1 MIFSSIPFL
10 YYFLPVVLVLYFLLT
25 RRRPASTAGV
35 AGSGRAAGA
44 ADGAGGRHTDGA
56 GMANGSNHNAVRTA
70 TFAGNLVLLFASLF
84 FYGWGEPRYLIMIG
98 IAIVSAWA
106 LGLVIP
112 KGGSLGRLAFW
123 VSVAIS
129 LGLLGWFKYADFFI
143 ESFAQVTGMEVET
156 LGIALPIGIS
166 FYTFQIL
173 SYTID
178 VYRGRI
184 APQKNMV
191 NFAMYVSLFPQ
202 LIAGP
207 IVVYSQVEKQLDP
220 AVRVVTAEALYQGAS
235 RFVIGLSKKVLLAN
249 QLGMLVNLFGSIG
262 AGERSVVFY
271 WMYAVAFSLQIYF
284 DFSGYSDMAIGLGRM
299 LGFNFPENFNYP
311 YISRSVTEFWRR
323 WHMTLGQWFRE
334 YVYIPLGGNRV
345 STSRWVLNLFA
356 VWGLTGLWHGA
367 AWNFVIWGLYHGAL
381 LLLEK
386 FALGKILARAPGVLS
401 HVYVL
406 LAVVISMVIFNAAD
420 MGEAL
425 QYIGGMFGVAVGAG
439 TDAEAGAAAVSAGGG
454 VPLMSP
460 LTSYYL
466 RSYGL
471 LFVFAIIGATPVV
484 KHAVVKTCEK
494 LTDGAD
500 ARYSIADANREH
512 AGTAGR
518 GVMAVIMDF
527 AEPLVLAGLLLLVT
541 AYLVDGS
548 FNPFLYFR
556 F

>member
-10 YYFLPVVLVLYFLLT
+10 YYFLPVVLILYFALT
-25 RRRPASTAGV
+25 IKQK
-35 AGSGRAAGA
+35 
-44 ADGAGGRHTDGA
+44 DGQ
-56 GMANGSNHNAVRTA
+56 RTA
-70 TFAGNLVLLFASLF
+70 TYGGNLVLLVSSLL

-106 LGLVIP
+106 LSQVIP
-112 KGGSLGRLAFW
+112 RSGVPGELAFW
-123 VSVAIS
+123 LSVAIS

-143 ESFAQVTGMEVET
+143 GSFASVTGIPVKT

-178 VYRGRI
+178 VHRGRI
-184 APQKNMV
+184 APQKSLV

-207 IVVYSQVEKQLDP
+207 IVVYSQVEQHLDP
-220 AVRVVTAEALYQGAS
+220 SRRVVSAACLYEGAS
-235 RFVIGLSKKVLLAN
+235 RFIIGLSKKVFLAN
-249 QLGMLVNLFGSIG
+249 QLGMLVSQFGSIG
-262 AGERSVVFY
+262 VGERSVVFY
-271 WMYAVAFSLQIYF
+271 WMYAAAFSLQIYF

-299 LGFNFPENFNYP
+299 FGFDFPENFNYP
-311 YISRSVTEFWRR
+311 YISKSVTEFWRR
-323 WHMTLGQWFRE
+323 WHMTLGGWFRE

-345 STSRWVLNLFA
+345 STGRWVFNLFV

-367 AWNFVIWGLYHGAL
+367 AWTFVVWGLYHGIL

-386 FALGKILARAPGVLS
+386 FALGKILSKAPAFVS
-401 HVYVL
+401 HIYVL
-406 LAVVISMVIFNAAD
+406 LLVIVSMVIFNAAD

-425 QYIGGMFGVAVGAG
+425 QYIGGMFGL
-439 TDAEAGAAAVSAGGG
+439 GG
-454 VPLMSP
+454 VSLMTP

-466 RSYGL
+466 GSYGL
-471 LFVFAIIGATPVV
+471 LFVFAVIGSTPAV
-484 KHAVVKTCEK
+484 KN
-494 LTDGAD
+494 
-500 ARYSIADANREH
+500 I
-512 AGTAGR
+512 AGR
-518 GVMAVIMDF
+518 MRKSAAADF
-527 AEPLVLAGLLLLVT
+527 AEPLVLAALLILVT